1 MSRPLQT
8 SVLTMRRVEE
18 ILEIDEIVNE
28 AANRLATVLERS
40 GAGELYPSQ
49 TLREIA
55 RYELDLAA
63 LDIACLTFGTP
74 PGRM

>member
-28 AANRLATVLERS
+28 AADSLATVLERS
-40 GAGELYPSQ
+40 GAGELYP
-49 TLREIA
+49 
-55 RYELDLAA
+55 LANA
-63 LDIACLTFGTP
+63 P
-74 PGRM
+74 

>member
-8 SVLTMRRVEE
+8 SVPTMRRVEE
-18 ILEIDEIVNE
+18 ILEIDEIVPE

-74 PGRM
+74 PSRT